1 MDDSKQLVTRSRRA
15 QTYVPHNGSTGN
27 FIHQGTDDTR
37 AGSTLASRY
46 TQIVIKEPS
55 TAEPKRAKRKRITA
69 EQLRDLTAVFVT
81 TDTPTHDIREVL
93 SKKLGMT
100 NREVQVWFQN
110 RRAKYNRQ
118 RLEQQRQM
126 RTNAAIIYGVG
137 MAATRAPLQAPP
149 PPMPYAHF
157 QAQLSHQSASP
168 TRPLAVAVGDT
179 GGQTGD
185 MRLRKWPAPA
195 PAAEPYV
202 QACNPGSIQPY
213 LTSHALGGGRHSQ
226 MDDLP
231 IDATR
236 AAIAGNALLQLS
248 EARAASAI
256 SPVAQAALTFAR
268 PPLGDPNQHV
278 GMPRMQT
285 PALTSASMVAYC
297 AYSESPS
304 ASPHRPGVHGP
315 MSQITSDASLP

>member
-15 QTYVPHNGSTGN
+15 QTYVPHNGSAGN

-149 PPMPYAHF
+149 PPMPYAHL
-157 QAQLSHQSASP
+157 QAQLSHPSATP
-168 TRPLAVAVGDT
+168 TRPLAAAVGDT

-185 MRLRKWPAPA
+185 MRLR
-195 PAAEPYV
+195 
-202 QACNPGSIQPY
+202 NHI
-213 LTSHALGGGRHSQ
+213 
-226 MDDLP
+226 
-231 IDATR
+231 
-236 AAIAGNALLQLS
+236 
-248 EARAASAI
+248 
-256 SPVAQAALTFAR
+256 
-268 PPLGDPNQHV
+268 
-278 GMPRMQT
+278 
-285 PALTSASMVAYC
+285 
-297 AYSESPS
+297 
-304 ASPHRPGVHGP
+304 
-315 MSQITSDASLP
+315 